1 MKKKSS
7 IVLIGIMCAL
17 IALGQIPAQTPIMRF
32 NNRLHSD
39 KNILLKTMSGIWH
52 TGVSLTSVGLI
63 NLDVDSTYIVKS
75 NMSPNGYKGKWTLS
89 GDTII
94 FYENNDIFF
103 FTEDGQP
110 KPEIDLVDI
119 DSFSFEKPT
128 AWGGQKFGRIFYR
141 DYEQGHTLQWRNE
154 LRALIAE
161 DSIGLYFRPLRYRF
175 GWVDNPFDDYFT
187 CIRVMP
193 DTPTCFDS
201 FIPYTV
207 RWRDIRNPEQKI
219 YFPPFGE
226 ASGIWPTD
234 PFIVHDNASGK
245 RIKTF

>member
-17 IALGQIPAQTPIMRF
+17 IALAQIPTQTPIMRF

-39 KNILLKTMSGIWH
+39 KKILLKTMVLDWAALP
-52 TGVSLTSVGLI
+52 LTFVGLI

-75 NMSPNGYKGKWTLS
+75 DMSPNGYKGRWTLS

-128 AWGGQKFGRIFYR
+128 IRGGQIFGRILMR
-141 DYEQGHTLQWRNE
+141 QYEQGHTLQWRNE

-161 DSIGLYFRPLRYRF
+161 DSIGLYFRPLRYCF
-175 GWVDNPFDDYFT
+175 SWDDDPFDDYFT

-201 FIPYTV
+201 FIPYLLQ
-207 RWRDIRNPEQKI
+207 WDDIRNPHQKI
-219 YFPPFGE
+219 HFPPFEGE
-226 ASGIWPTD
+226 RGISPAEPVKIYD
-234 PFIVHDNASGK
+234 KASGK